1 GHPHGEGGDFAEVH
15 MRGVAEAALAGAA
28 GQRVLHAVADEGV
41 QIAVVHAD
49 RDADDERPL
58 GNGEAFEDAGIEV
71 DGPGYR
77 LQLLRGHSERGRFG
91 KERDGGMFGRRGN
104 DGRRHGERPRYEERK
119 RQRYLIIPRQ
129 GKGEL
134 LMFSRDAE
142 SAERSVPLRKSAV
155 KEEVEEQA
163 ATTVAWS
170 ARSSRVT
177 VQLPLPMNVS

>member
-1 GHPHGEGGDFAEVH
+1 
-15 MRGVAEAALAGAA
+15 
-28 GQRVLHAVADEGV
+28 
-41 QIAVVHAD
+41 
-49 RDADDERPL
+49 
-58 GNGEAFEDAGIEV
+58 
-71 DGPGYR
+71 
-77 LQLLRGHSERGRFG
+77 
-91 KERDGGMFGRRGN
+91 
-104 DGRRHGERPRYEERK
+104 

-177 VQLPLPMNVS
+177 VQLPLPMNVSAVEHDRKIAGGSLLPDEAVLRMRKIPNALQMQFETRRKPFENRFQFVLLFAKIPVRRSSHLGKPHFDKNGRLIREHSGNRFADGVRIAQCASAHGITFRVHAPQRPGPGSLIR